1 MDMHTERM
9 RRKTISEMGLSDR
22 SYLALK
28 RSNIQTAGQLADMT
42 VERILRIR
50 NLNHAGINEIAE
62 RLASMGLPF
71 SKPDFSTEKLNVI
84 TDEVPMNLAQLAE
97 EDSVSMC
104 GEEPC
109 HGEVTHLTTAVS
121 VEDPEDDIRATP
133 VVDMGFSSGALLA
146 LLNLGISTAGDIAN
160 LTPFKLKQLSKLQM
174 EEVKQKMQ
182 GLQLRIKLS

>member
-1 MDMHTERM
+1 M
-9 RRKTISEMGLSDR
+9 TIH
-22 SYLALK
+22 LA
-28 RSNIQTAGQLADMT
+28 RPT
-42 VERILRIR
+42 
-50 NLNHAGINEIAE
+50 
-62 RLASMGLPF
+62 
-71 SKPDFSTEKLNVI
+71 
-84 TDEVPMNLAQLAE
+84 E
-97 EDSVSMC
+97 EDPVSMC

-109 HGEVTHLTTAVS
+109 HGEVTHLPAAES
-121 VEDPEDDIRATP
+121 VADPEDDIRATP